1 MNNIVSKSKFKAKAL
16 HFFRQIQETG
26 HELIITDHS
35 KPVLKIIPYTENPL
49 DNLKALRGSVLK
61 YENPT
66 EPVGE
71 KEWSA
76 LK

>member
-16 HFFRQIQETG
+16 QFFRQIQETG
-26 HELIITDHS
+26 QELIITDHS
-35 KPVLKIIPYTENPL
+35 KPVLKIVPYTENPL
-49 DNLKALRGSVLK
+49 DNLKALRGSVIK
-61 YENPT
+61 YEKPT
-66 EPVGE
+66 DPVGE